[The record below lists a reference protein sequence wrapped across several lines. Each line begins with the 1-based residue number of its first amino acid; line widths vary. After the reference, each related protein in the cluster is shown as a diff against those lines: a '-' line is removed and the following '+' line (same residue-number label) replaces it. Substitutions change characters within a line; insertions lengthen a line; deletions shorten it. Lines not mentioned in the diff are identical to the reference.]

1 VPRQN
6 YLRSRRLR
14 IFAGPN
20 GSGKSTIL
28 HQIASK
34 YRIGH
39 YLNADEIEKELK
51 TTRHIDLSNYGISN
65 FTDAIFQDL
74 MRSHSLLKKAKRE
87 GHAIDL
93 YVDDHKIINPDKG
106 SHSYEAAFIADILR
120 NELLKKGKK
129 FAFETVMSHKSKID
143 FITKSKMEGYKTYLY
158 FIATDELNKESN
170 LEGIPSR
177 KKKSIAGTLIL

>member
-1 VPRQN
+1 
-6 YLRSRRLR
+6 
-14 IFAGPN
+14 
-20 GSGKSTIL
+20 
-28 HQIASK
+28 
-34 YRIGH
+34 
-39 YLNADEIEKELK
+39 
-51 TTRHIDLSNYGISN
+51 
-65 FTDAIFQDL
+65 

-158 FIATDELNKESN
+158 FIATESPVINIARVKQRVKLGGHTVAEEKIHSRYFNSLKN
-170 LEGIPSR
+170 L
-177 KKKSIAGTLIL
+177 KSAVQNTYRTFLFDNSGSESILILEVFKGEEVTFYHDEIPHWVDKYLFS